1 MPVEYICDGCGKR
14 QEGGFNYRGDSL
26 KPHKWYSRVITYI
39 PEGYRTE
46 VKKTLYACSRECTSK
61 LGGLHAPW

>member
-14 QEGGFNYRGDSL
+14 QAGIFNFLGNSL
-26 KPHKWYSRVITYI
+26 KPYKWYSRLAKELVD
-39 PEGYRTE
+39 GNE
-46 VKKTLYACSRECTSK
+46 VKKTLYACSRACSSK